1 MTMKNKNIK
10 LDPRLSLAAS
20 FVKGKIVADIG
31 TDHAYIPI
39 FLLTS
44 GKCNYAIASD
54 INEGPLMRA
63 KANAVSYGVDNK
75 IYFGLTDGLRGLP
88 LEEKG
93 VTDIVICGMGGELI
107 ASIIEASEYAKRK
120 DVNLIL
126 QPMSSIDELRGYLAD
141 SGFEIKDEGICT
153 SAGKLY
159 QCINCSYTGEKYSLS
174 ASELAL
180 GKINITK
187 GNSSPYFAPLLKRLI
202 EQTRYIILGKQKGG
216 NDAEKEKQLLSE
228 LEAIAKKSG
237 DDYENF

>member
-1 MTMKNKNIK
+1 MKNKNIK

-20 FVKGKIVADIG
+20 FVSGRVAADIG

-39 FLLTS
+39 YLLTS
-44 GKCNYAIASD
+44 GKCSYAIASD

-63 KANAVSYGVDNK
+63 KANAASYGVDK
-75 IYFGLTDGLRGLP
+75 SIFFGLTDGLRNLP

-126 QPMSSIDELRGYLAD
+126 QPMSSIDELRSYLAD
-141 SGFEIKDEGICT
+141 SGFEIKDEGICA
-153 SAGKLY
+153 SQGKLY

-174 ASELAL
+174 ASELAI
-180 GKINITK
+180 GRINIAK
-187 GNSSPYFAPLLKRLI
+187 GNENPCFADLLSKLI

-228 LEAIAKKSG
+228 LEAIANKSG
-237 DDYENF
+237 EDHENF